1 MFRLVVKVN
10 KRFCLGRFQSTIQH
24 GLPSVGQVSHES
36 LPGGDVKDMSVHGLC
51 LSSLKVFFSGLI
63 SGSKSTSIVPALGR

>member
-1 MFRLVVKVN
+1 MFRSVLQVN
-10 KRFCLGRFQSTIQH
+10 KRLSSRRFQSTIQQ
-24 GLPSVGQVSHES
+24 GLPAVSIEA

-51 LSSLKVFFSGLI
+51 LSSLKIFFSGLI